1 MSRGAMIALIAG
13 AIAVAAIA
21 GVIASISPPPVPSDG
36 NSTDVETGGRQ
47 ISINLDENLGLKE
60 NS

>member
-13 AIAVAAIA
+13 AIALAAIA
-21 GVIASISPPPVPSDG
+21 GVMATTSSPPVPPGG

-47 ISINLDENLGLKE
+47 LSINLDENLGLKE